1 MTAHPPTASAPG
13 ADISRWRVASP
24 FSVVETADR
33 LQRAVALNPAIR
45 IFARIDQSR
54 IATEAGAD
62 VAPMVQLL
70 FENIRFTR
78 QIMETNP
85 EAVFNLPVKALI
97 WQESTHAGAPVWL
110 RTTAPEELE
119 PSPGRRSAFI
129 HDVAMILGAMI
140 DRVIDPDD
148 ALAVALP

>member
-1 MTAHPPTASAPG
+1 
-13 ADISRWRVASP
+13 
-24 FSVVETADR
+24 
-33 LQRAVALNPAIR
+33 
-45 IFARIDQSR
+45 
-54 IATEAGAD
+54 
-62 VAPMVQLL
+62 MVQLL

-78 QIMETNP
+78 QIMEANP

-97 WQESTHAGAPVWL
+97 WQESTDAGAPVWL

-129 HDVAMILGAMI
+129 RDVAMILGAMI